1 MQDARITAL
10 TCAPLRFILALMGG
24 TILVVDDHHEMRQ
37 SLRKLLSPRG
47 YVVRLAH
54 DRVSADYAA
63 RKQPVDFAIVDQNLA
78 GVRGDRSGLDVAD
91 DLAAVHAA
99 IRIVMLT
106 GFPSSDAA
114 FQAGRRR
121 RVVGYL
127 QKPAPANQLLALLEG
142 RAIESA
148 RARASLEQIQREYAR
163 RVLAECDGNATRA
176 AEVLRVTPATL
187 RRLLDS

>member
-1 MQDARITAL
+1 
-10 TCAPLRFILALMGG
+10 MGG
-24 TILVVDDHHEMRQ
+24 TILVVDDQDEMRQ
-37 SLRKLLSPRG
+37 TLRKMLSPHG

-54 DRVSADYAA
+54 DRVSAVYAA
-63 RKQPVDFAIVDQNLA
+63 GKQPIDFAIVDQNLT
-78 GVRGDRSGLDVAD
+78 GVRGDRSGLDVAE

-121 RVVGYL
+121 GVVGYL

-148 RARASLEQIQREYAR
+148 RARASLEQMQREYAR
-163 RVLAECDGNATRA
+163 RVLAESDGNATRA

-187 RRLLDS
+187 RRLLES